1 MSGGMVAV
9 RQHAST
15 GQIGTTVKYLHVMED
30 GTAEVEELAVARVHD
45 VERSPPVVPHKPA

>member
-1 MSGGMVAV
+1 MSEGMVAA

>member
-1 MSGGMVAV
+1 MSEGMVAA

-30 GTAEVEELAVARVHD
+30 GTAEVEEFAVARVHD
-45 VERSPPVVPHKPA
+45 V